1 MLFLFMRRARQGAS
15 GSSKDELENELGRY
29 RLREEDDREHFLE
42 NPLHILFSFY
52 LAPFLLFFSVSF

>member
-1 MLFLFMRRARQGAS
+1 MRRARQGAS

-52 LAPFLLFFSVSF
+52 LAPFLFYNFMCFI